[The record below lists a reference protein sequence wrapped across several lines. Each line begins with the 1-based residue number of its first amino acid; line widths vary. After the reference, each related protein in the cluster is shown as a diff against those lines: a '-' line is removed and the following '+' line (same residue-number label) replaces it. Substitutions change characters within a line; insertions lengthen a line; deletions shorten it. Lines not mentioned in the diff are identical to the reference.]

1 MLVLDLNL
9 VSSEIKVINEDFK
22 KVDKDGVLVDLL
34 IKILKSEIIFLKV
47 VKISF
52 IFFVISL
59 EEKFLLNF
67 NSGECLY
74 MFFFL
79 FFIFSYII
87 FYIFVLEKFKLL

>member
-9 VSSEIKVINEDFK
+9 VSSEIKVVNEDFK

-34 IKILKSEIIFLKV
+34 IKILKLEIIFLKV

-52 IFFVISL
+52 IFFVILL